1 MEVRSA
7 AKYNLPVASSQ
18 WEENA
23 EFLVKFAEL
32 FVGAKQV
39 HRVRLVDSYYFQNI
53 YIILLWVVPLL
64 VTIHTYIQYTTF
76 LLHPEKQ
83 ITSRL
88 ETRRS
93 WDSVAG
99 RLTTLWAE
107 QSRVQILLRQRQ

>member
-1 MEVRSA
+1 MEVIIA
-7 AKYNLPVASSQ
+7 AKYNLPVAFSQ

-39 HRVRLVDSYYFQNI
+39 HRVRLVGSFYFQNI
-53 YIILLWVVPLL
+53 HVILLWVVPLL
-64 VTIHTYIQYTTF
+64 VTVHSCFQNTAF

-88 ETRRS
+88 E
-93 WDSVAG
+93 
-99 RLTTLWAE
+99 
-107 QSRVQILLRQRQ
+107 I